1 MNKRERDILI
11 VETLKKVFIK
21 FEVRNEVDI
30 DDNLLLIGVLSNL
43 INNKKIFKKNNELA
57 EFLEIKFE
65 IKFAEYCKKSRPLM
79 IGKTIKYLIDSE
91 TNSSENIN
99 TLYRVLNDL
108 LKGSLEDLTWT
119 DIIRKIDIK
128 GD

>member
-1 MNKRERDILI
+1 MNKKERDILI
-11 VETLKKVFIK
+11 VETLKKVLIK

-30 DDNLLLIGVLSNL
+30 DDSLLLIGVLSNL

-57 EFLEIKFE
+57 KFLEIKFE